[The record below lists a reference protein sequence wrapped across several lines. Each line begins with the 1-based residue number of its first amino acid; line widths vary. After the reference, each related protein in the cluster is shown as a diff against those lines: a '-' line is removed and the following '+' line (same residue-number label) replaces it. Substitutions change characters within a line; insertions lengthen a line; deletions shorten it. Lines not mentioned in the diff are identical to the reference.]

1 MEIGERNEKG
11 WKSKNFNNL
20 KNLKIYFEN
29 QRILKIG
36 EKSKCKIKESKLP
49 KIVVKLH

>member
-36 EKSKCKIKESKLP
+36 EKCWTIRTTRILKM
-49 KIVVKLH
+49 